1 LFKKGAAALVTF
13 PGPLQPGGGTL
24 EWLMQPAALR
34 ALAGE

>member
-1 LFKKGAAALVTF
+1 VAF

-34 ALAGE
+34 ALAGG